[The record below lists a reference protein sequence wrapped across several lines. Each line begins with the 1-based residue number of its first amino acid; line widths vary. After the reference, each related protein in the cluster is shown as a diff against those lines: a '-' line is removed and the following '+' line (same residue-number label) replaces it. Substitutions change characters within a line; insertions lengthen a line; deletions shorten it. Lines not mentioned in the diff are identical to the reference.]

1 MFATMRRKGGHY
13 ARNSHFE
20 FKQQLS
26 KSYLKTV
33 SAYANYGTGKI
44 IFGIADDGTPVGL
57 ADPQDT
63 CLRIEHAINDSIDPV
78 PRFELAIEG
87 DTRTVT
93 LTVHEGPDKPY
104 LSSGRAYRRTDTST
118 VEVSRLE
125 YGRLVLTGEH
135 VSFDALVAK
144 EQDLAFGHLEKELA
158 SKLGLKPLDQNS
170 LISLELMTPSGE
182 YCNAAALLA
191 DSNHFPGIDIARF
204 GESINIINARHTFEH
219 MSVLEQMQRT
229 LEVFDTYYAYE
240 EIVGFERIAKTL
252 VPREAFREAIA
263 NALVHRCWDVR
274 ANIKVGMFADR
285 IEITSPGGLPAGIT
299 EELYLAGGPSVAR
312 NPILANVFF
321 RLGHIERF
329 GTGIPRI
336 LDEYAH
342 ETVSPSFALRDSS
355 ITVMLPVTVL
365 ENVTLDEEAILAV
378 LAKGSAL
385 TRSQISEKTQLS
397 KSKAIRTL
405 NALVEKG
412 LVTKVGEGRS
422 VRYERN

>member
-1 MFATMRRKGGHY
+1 MRETTTL
-13 ARNSHFE
+13 E

-78 PRFELAIEG
+78 PRFELSIEG

-144 EQDLAFGHLEKELA
+144 EQNLAFGHLEKELA

-170 LISLELMTPSGE
+170 LISLELMAPSGE

-204 GESINIINARHTFEH
+204 GGSINIIHSRHTFERT
-219 MSVLEQMQRT
+219 SVLEQMQRT

-240 EIVGFERIAKTL
+240 EIVGFERITKTL

>member
-1 MFATMRRKGGHY
+1 MRETATL
-13 ARNSHFE
+13 E

-104 LSSGRAYRRTDTST
+104 LSSGLAYRRTDTST
-118 VEVSRLE
+118 VEVSRIE

>member
-1 MFATMRRKGGHY
+1 MRETATL
-13 ARNSHFE
+13 E

-219 MSVLEQMQRT
+219 MSVLEQTQRT

>member
-1 MFATMRRKGGHY
+1 MRETATL
-13 ARNSHFE
+13 E

-78 PRFELAIEG
+78 PRFELAIEE
-87 DTRTVT
+87 DARTVT

-365 ENVTLDEEAILAV
+365 ENVTLDEGAILAV

>member
-1 MFATMRRKGGHY
+1 MRETATL
-13 ARNSHFE
+13 E

-78 PRFELAIEG
+78 PRFELAIEE
-87 DTRTVT
+87 DARTVT

-385 TRSQISEKTQLS
+385 TRSQISGKTQLS

>member
-1 MFATMRRKGGHY
+1 MRETATL
-13 ARNSHFE
+13 E

-170 LISLELMTPSGE
+170 LISLELMTPSGK

>member
-1 MFATMRRKGGHY
+1 MRETATL
-13 ARNSHFE
+13 E

-78 PRFELAIEG
+78 PRFELSIEG

-144 EQDLAFGHLEKELA
+144 EQNLAFGHLEKELA

-170 LISLELMTPSGE
+170 LISLELMAPSGE

-204 GESINIINARHTFEH
+204 GGSINIIHSRHTFERT
-219 MSVLEQMQRT
+219 SVLEQMQRT

-240 EIVGFERIAKTL
+240 EIVGFERITKTL

-285 IEITSPGGLPAGIT
+285 IEITLPGGLPAGIT

>member
-1 MFATMRRKGGHY
+1 MRETTTL
-13 ARNSHFE
+13 E

-57 ADPQDT
+57 TDPQDT
-63 CLRIEHAINDSIDPV
+63 CLRVEHAINDSIDPV

-329 GTGIPRI
+329 GTDIPRI

>member
-1 MFATMRRKGGHY
+1 MRETATL
-13 ARNSHFE
+13 E

-78 PRFELAIEG
+78 PRFELSIEE

-144 EQDLAFGHLEKELA
+144 EQNLAFGHLEKELA

-170 LISLELMTPSGE
+170 LISLELMAPSGE

-204 GESINIINARHTFEH
+204 GGSINIIHSRHTFERT
-219 MSVLEQMQRT
+219 SVLEQMQRT

-240 EIVGFERIAKTL
+240 EIVGFERITKTL

-405 NALVEKG
+405 NALVGKK
-412 LVTKVGEGRS
+412 LITKVGEGRS

>member
-1 MFATMRRKGGHY
+1 MRETATL
-13 ARNSHFE
+13 E

-33 SAYANYGTGKI
+33 SAYANYGTGTI

-78 PRFELAIEG
+78 PRFELSIEG

-93 LTVHEGPDKPY
+93 LTVHEGPAKPY

-144 EQDLAFGHLEKELA
+144 EQNLAFGHLEKELA

-170 LISLELMTPSGE
+170 LISLELMAPSGE

-204 GESINIINARHTFEH
+204 GGSINIIHSRHTFERT
-219 MSVLEQMQRT
+219 SVLEQMQRT

-240 EIVGFERIAKTL
+240 EIVGFERITKTL

>member
-1 MFATMRRKGGHY
+1 MRETATL
-13 ARNSHFE
+13 E

-78 PRFELAIEG
+78 PRFELAIEE

>member
-1 MFATMRRKGGHY
+1 MRETATL
-13 ARNSHFE
+13 E

-78 PRFELAIEG
+78 PRFELSIEG

-144 EQDLAFGHLEKELA
+144 EQNLAFGHLEKELA

-170 LISLELMTPSGE
+170 LISLELMAPSGE

-204 GESINIINARHTFEH
+204 GGSINIIHSRHTFERT
-219 MSVLEQMQRT
+219 SVLEQMQRT

-240 EIVGFERIAKTL
+240 EIVGFERITKTL

-285 IEITSPGGLPAGIT
+285 IEITSPGGLPVGIT

>member
-1 MFATMRRKGGHY
+1 MRETATL
-13 ARNSHFE
+13 E

-285 IEITSPGGLPAGIT
+285 IEITSPRGLPAGIT

>member
-1 MFATMRRKGGHY
+1 MRETATL
-13 ARNSHFE
+13 E

-93 LTVHEGPDKPY
+93 LTVHEDPDKPY

>member
-1 MFATMRRKGGHY
+1 MRETATL
-13 ARNSHFE
+13 E

-78 PRFELAIEG
+78 PRFELAIEE
-87 DTRTVT
+87 DARTVT

-104 LSSGRAYRRTDTST
+104 LFSGRAYRRADPST

>member
-1 MFATMRRKGGHY
+1 MRETTTL
-13 ARNSHFE
+13 E

-57 ADPQDT
+57 TDPQGT
-63 CLRIEHAINDSIDPV
+63 CLRVEHAINDSIDPV
-78 PRFELAIEG
+78 PRFELSIEE

-104 LSSGRAYRRTDTST
+104 LFSGRAYRRADTST

-125 YGRLVLTGEH
+125 YGRLVLAGEH

-158 SKLGLKPLDQNS
+158 SKLGVKPLDQNS
-170 LISLELMTPSGE
+170 LISLELMAPSGE

-191 DSNHFPGIDIARF
+191 DRNQFPGVDVARF
-204 GESINIINARHTFEH
+204 GESTNIIHSRHAFERT
-219 MSVLEQMQRT
+219 SVLEQMQRT

-240 EIVGFERIAKTL
+240 EIVGFERITKTL

-336 LDEYAH
+336 LNEYAH

-355 ITVMLPVTVL
+355 ITVTLPVTVL
-365 ENVTLDEEAILAV
+365 ENVTPDERAILDV

-385 TRSQISEKTQLS
+385 TRSQIAEKTQLS

-405 NALVEKG
+405 NALIDKK
-412 LVTKVGEGRS
+412 LITKIGEGRS
-422 VRYERN
+422 VRYGRN

>member
-1 MFATMRRKGGHY
+1 MRETATL
-13 ARNSHFE
+13 E

-78 PRFELAIEG
+78 PRFELAIEE
-87 DTRTVT
+87 DARTVT

-355 ITVMLPVTVL
+355 ITVMLPVTAL

>member
-1 MFATMRRKGGHY
+1 MRETTTL
-13 ARNSHFE
+13 E

-57 ADPQDT
+57 TDPQGT
-63 CLRIEHAINDSIDPV
+63 CLRVEHAINDSIDPV
-78 PRFELAIEG
+78 PRFELSIEE

-104 LSSGRAYRRTDTST
+104 LFSGRAYRRADTST

-158 SKLGLKPLDQNS
+158 SKLGVKPLDQNS
-170 LISLELMTPSGE
+170 LISLELMAPSGE

-191 DSNHFPGIDIARF
+191 DSNQFPGVDVARF
-204 GESINIINARHTFEH
+204 GESTNIIHSRHAFERT
-219 MSVLEQMQRT
+219 SVLEQMQRT

-240 EIVGFERIAKTL
+240 EIVGFERITKTL

-336 LDEYAH
+336 LNEYAH

-355 ITVMLPVTVL
+355 ITVTLPVTVL
-365 ENVTLDEEAILAV
+365 ENVTPDERAILDV

-385 TRSQISEKTQLS
+385 TRSQIAEKTQLS

-405 NALVEKG
+405 NALIDKK
-412 LVTKVGEGRS
+412 LITKIGEGRS
-422 VRYERN
+422 VRYGRN

>member
-1 MFATMRRKGGHY
+1 MRETATL
-13 ARNSHFE
+13 E

-170 LISLELMTPSGE
+170 LISLKLMTPSGE

>member
-1 MFATMRRKGGHY
+1 MRETATL
-13 ARNSHFE
+13 E

-191 DSNHFPGIDIARF
+191 DSNHFPGVDIARF

>member
-1 MFATMRRKGGHY
+1 MRETTTL
-13 ARNSHFE
+13 E

-57 ADPQDT
+57 TDPQDT
-63 CLRIEHAINDSIDPV
+63 CLRVEHAINDSIDPV

>member
-1 MFATMRRKGGHY
+1 MRETATL
-13 ARNSHFE
+13 E

-78 PRFELAIEG
+78 PRFELSIEG

-144 EQDLAFGHLEKELA
+144 EQNLAFGHLEKELA

-204 GESINIINARHTFEH
+204 GGSINIIHSRHTFERT
-219 MSVLEQMQRT
+219 SVLEQMQRT

-240 EIVGFERIAKTL
+240 EIVGFERITKTL
-252 VPREAFREAIA
+252 AFREAIA

>member
-1 MFATMRRKGGHY
+1 MRETATL
-13 ARNSHFE
+13 E

-329 GTGIPRI
+329 GTGTPRI

>member
-1 MFATMRRKGGHY
+1 MRETATL
-13 ARNSHFE
+13 E

-78 PRFELAIEG
+78 PRFELSIEE

-104 LSSGRAYRRTDTST
+104 LFSGRAYRRTDTST

-144 EQDLAFGHLEKELA
+144 EQNLAFGHLEKELA

-170 LISLELMTPSGE
+170 LISLELMAPSGE

-204 GESINIINARHTFEH
+204 GGSINIIHSRHTFERT
-219 MSVLEQMQRT
+219 SVLEQMQRT

-240 EIVGFERIAKTL
+240 EIVGFERITKTL

>member
-1 MFATMRRKGGHY
+1 MRETATL
-13 ARNSHFE
+13 E

-78 PRFELAIEG
+78 PRFELSIEG

-144 EQDLAFGHLEKELA
+144 EQNLAFGHLEKELA

>member
-1 MFATMRRKGGHY
+1 MRETATL
-13 ARNSHFE
+13 E

-63 CLRIEHAINDSIDPV
+63 CLHIEHAINDSIDPV
-78 PRFELAIEG
+78 PRFELSIEG

>member
-1 MFATMRRKGGHY
+1 MRETATL
-13 ARNSHFE
+13 E

-263 NALVHRCWDVR
+263 NALVRRCWDVR

>member
-1 MFATMRRKGGHY
+1 MRETATL
-13 ARNSHFE
+13 E

-355 ITVMLPVTVL
+355 ITGMLPVTVL

>member
-1 MFATMRRKGGHY
+1 MRETATL
-13 ARNSHFE
+13 E

>member
-1 MFATMRRKGGHY
+1 MRETTTL
-13 ARNSHFE
+13 E

-57 ADPQDT
+57 TDPQGT
-63 CLRIEHAINDSIDPV
+63 CLRVEHAINDSIDPV
-78 PRFELAIEG
+78 PRFELSIEE

-104 LSSGRAYRRTDTST
+104 LFSGRAYRRADTST

-125 YGRLVLTGEH
+125 YGRLVLAGEH

-158 SKLGLKPLDQNS
+158 SKLGVKPLDQNS
-170 LISLELMTPSGE
+170 LISLELMAPSGE

-191 DSNHFPGIDIARF
+191 DSNQFPGVDVARF
-204 GESINIINARHTFEH
+204 GESTNIIHSRHAFERT
-219 MSVLEQMQRT
+219 SVLEQMQRT

-240 EIVGFERIAKTL
+240 EIVGFERITKTL
-252 VPREAFREAIA
+252 VPREAFREDIA

-336 LDEYAH
+336 LNEYAH

-355 ITVMLPVTVL
+355 ITVTLPVTVL
-365 ENVTLDEEAILAV
+365 ENVTPDERAILDV

-385 TRSQISEKTQLS
+385 TRSQIAEKTQLS

-405 NALVEKG
+405 NALIDKK
-412 LVTKVGEGRS
+412 LITKIGEGRS
-422 VRYERN
+422 VRYGRN

>member
-1 MFATMRRKGGHY
+1 MRETATL
-13 ARNSHFE
+13 E

-78 PRFELAIEG
+78 PRFELSIEG

-144 EQDLAFGHLEKELA
+144 EQNLAFGHLEKELA

-170 LISLELMTPSGE
+170 LISLELMAPSGE

-191 DSNHFPGIDIARF
+191 DSNHFPGIDIARV
-204 GESINIINARHTFEH
+204 GGSINIIHSRHTFERT
-219 MSVLEQMQRT
+219 SVLEQMQRT

-240 EIVGFERIAKTL
+240 EIVGFERITKTL

>member
-1 MFATMRRKGGHY
+1 MRETATL
-13 ARNSHFE
+13 E

-33 SAYANYGTGKI
+33 SAYANYGTGRI

>member
-1 MFATMRRKGGHY
+1 MRETATL
-13 ARNSHFE
+13 E

-63 CLRIEHAINDSIDPV
+63 CLRIEHAINDSIDPL
-78 PRFELAIEG
+78 PRFELSIEG

-144 EQDLAFGHLEKELA
+144 EQNLAFGHLEKELA

-170 LISLELMTPSGE
+170 LISLELMAPSGE

-204 GESINIINARHTFEH
+204 GGSINIIHSRHTFERT
-219 MSVLEQMQRT
+219 SVLEQMQRT

-240 EIVGFERIAKTL
+240 EIVGFERITKTL

>member
-1 MFATMRRKGGHY
+1 MRETATL
-13 ARNSHFE
+13 E
-20 FKQQLS
+20 FKQQRS

>member
-1 MFATMRRKGGHY
+1 MRETATL
-13 ARNSHFE
+13 E

-26 KSYLKTV
+26 TSYLKTV

-78 PRFELAIEG
+78 PRFELSIEG

-144 EQDLAFGHLEKELA
+144 EQNLAFGHLEKELA

-170 LISLELMTPSGE
+170 LISLELMAPSGE

-204 GESINIINARHTFEH
+204 GGSINIIHSRHTFERT
-219 MSVLEQMQRT
+219 SVLEQMQRT

-240 EIVGFERIAKTL
+240 EIVGFERITKTL

>member
-1 MFATMRRKGGHY
+1 MRETATL
-13 ARNSHFE
+13 E

-78 PRFELAIEG
+78 PRFELAIEE
-87 DTRTVT
+87 DARTVT

-204 GESINIINARHTFEH
+204 GESINIINARHTFER

>member
-1 MFATMRRKGGHY
+1 MRETATL
-13 ARNSHFE
+13 E

-78 PRFELAIEG
+78 PRFELSIEG

-144 EQDLAFGHLEKELA
+144 EQNLAFGHLEKELA

-170 LISLELMTPSGE
+170 LISLELMAPSGE

-204 GESINIINARHTFEH
+204 GGSINIIHSRHTFERT
-219 MSVLEQMQRT
+219 SVLEQMQRT

-240 EIVGFERIAKTL
+240 EIVGFERITKTL

-365 ENVTLDEEAILAV
+365 KNVTLDEEAILAV

>member
-1 MFATMRRKGGHY
+1 MRETATL
-13 ARNSHFE
+13 E

-125 YGRLVLTGEH
+125 YGRLVLTGAH

-204 GESINIINARHTFEH
+204 GESINIINARHMFEH

>member
-1 MFATMRRKGGHY
+1 MRETATL
-13 ARNSHFE
+13 E

-78 PRFELAIEG
+78 PRFELAIEE
-87 DTRTVT
+87 DARTVT

-321 RLGHIERF
+321 RLGHTERF